1 MAVSNW
7 IKAGW
12 PMRASRGCAG
22 FRRGSSL
29 KLDKSRVA
37 DESRYDGKFIIETS
51 DDTPSLADI
60 VMGYKQLDDV
70 EQAFRT
76 LKTTLEFRPNYH
88 NKDERIRCHIF
99 LCFLALVLVRIIEHK
114 TGTSWNSVRQEM
126 GRLHLGQFIIDQ
138 KKVSQLTELTQQQKL
153 ILKQLDIK
161 EPASIIDTY

>member
-1 MAVSNW
+1 
-7 IKAGW
+7 
-12 PMRASRGCAG
+12 MRASRGCAG

-76 LKTTLEFRPNYH
+76 LKTTLNFA
-88 NKDERIRCHIF
+88 RITTTKMNGYGHIF

-138 KKVSQLTELTQQQKL
+138 KKISQLTELTQQQKL

-161 EPASIIDTY
+161 EPASIVDIQ